1 MKYGPVSFKDFKQ
14 WQYTQT
20 KRGLCALLLN
30 TLVPYLKMVKQCNEK
45 RKKSCLFEG
54 PPKINICRRFFS
66 PFKKQFFLF
75 SLNFIE
81 FKFLKR
87 TVIYIVYVQ
96 YMSEMKIE
104 KAAAVVDILL
114 TVISP
119 MHIFSVL
126 YINYGGTH
134 IQI

>member
-1 MKYGPVSFKDFKQ
+1 MSFV
-14 WQYTQT
+14 
-20 KRGLCALLLN
+20 KRAPWRESG
-30 TLVPYLKMVKQCNEK
+30 VKIH
-45 RKKSCLFEG
+45 RWHWY
-54 PPKINICRRFFS
+54 FF
-66 PFKKQFFLF
+66 FF

-87 TVIYIVYVQ
+87 TVIYMVYVLL

-134 IQI
+134 IHI

>member
-1 MKYGPVSFKDFKQ
+1 MCSALKHTSAVSKNGKIVQ
-14 WQYTQT
+14 RT
-20 KRGLCALLLN
+20 K
-30 TLVPYLKMVKQCNEK
+30 
-45 RKKSCLFEG
+45 KKKISLFEG
-54 PPKINICRRFFS
+54 PPEINTQEIIFLLLKYS
-66 PFKKQFFLF
+66 FFLF
-75 SLNFIE
+75 SFNFIE

-134 IQI
+134 IHI

>member
-1 MKYGPVSFKDFKQ
+1 
-14 WQYTQT
+14 
-20 KRGLCALLLN
+20 
-30 TLVPYLKMVKQCNEK
+30 MV
-45 RKKSCLFEG
+45 
-54 PPKINICRRFFS
+54 
-66 PFKKQFFLF
+66 FLF

-87 TVIYIVYVQ
+87 TVIYIVYVLF
-96 YMSEMKIE
+96 MSEMKIE

-134 IQI
+134 IHIYSTTTWHAIYMVGICNGNVLLQKRTRTCFYFRVVYIYIEKKSRHHTYIYVTQYINFVYILTVHAAG